1 MGYRA
6 AKRRDGRRNS
16 QAMKTVAIIQARMG
30 ATRLPGKVLMELG
43 GAPVLAWVTRAA
55 KAVLGV
61 DDIWIATST
70 NAADDAVANWTKM
83 NNVFVHRGSEHDV
96 LDRYAGAAKASGA
109 DIVIRLTAD
118 CPFLDPQVVAQT
130 VRLRAVT
137 GVAYASNVDPPTWP
151 DGLDCEVLTA
161 EALFAAAAEGIR
173 LSDREHVT
181 SFVRNNRMRFSAE
194 TLIAPLPGLVKERWT
209 LDTPA
214 DLKFLSAVADRLPR
228 DRPPSYLDVLAALDR
243 EPKLRE
249 INRAEQRNAGFAK
262 SLATEKVD
270 TRRSYARSQLMIERA
285 EAVIPLGAQTF
296 SKSKISLPPGAS
308 PLFVT
313 HGDGGRVFDVDG
325 NEYVDLIGALLP
337 NVLGYRDCD
346 VDLAI
351 RQQLTRGISFSLST
365 ELEMQLAERLVAHI
379 PCAEMAR
386 FGKNGTDA
394 TSAAIRLARAA
405 TRRDRVMVCGYH
417 GWQDW
422 YIGTT
427 SRNLGVPAAVSA
439 LSHIVPYGDLSAVEA
454 ILAKYPGEFAA
465 MIVEPAGAVEP
476 ASGYLQSLKDL
487 LRRHKTLL
495 IFDEIITG
503 FRWSIGGAQAY
514 YGVVPDLSSFG
525 KAMGNGMPIS
535 AVVGRA
541 DIMRLMEE
549 VFFSGT
555 FGGEALSLAAA
566 NATIDKIEREKVTQR
581 LWQVGGDLKERA
593 SRKIADAGLNGVISL
608 AGAAPWA
615 ILAYKDHPHGSKEAI
630 KTFFLR
636 EMIAAGVLINSS
648 HNVCFSH
655 TEADI
660 AHVLNAYDHAL
671 PLLREALDRGDIEQR
686 LGNQVI
692 RPVFSVRATPA

>member
-1 MGYRA
+1 
-6 AKRRDGRRNS
+6 
-16 QAMKTVAIIQARMG
+16 MKTVAIIQARMG
-30 ATRLPGKVLMELG
+30 ATRLPGKVLMNLG
-43 GAPVLAWVTRAA
+43 GAPALGWVTRAA
-55 KAVLGV
+55 QAVFGV
-61 DDIWIATST
+61 DEAWIATTT
-70 NAADDAVANWTKM
+70 NAADDAVAEWATK
-83 NNVFVHRGSEHDV
+83 NNVPVHRGSEHDV

-109 DIVIRLTAD
+109 DVVIRLTAD

-130 VRLRAVT
+130 IRLRAVT

-161 EALFAAAAEGIR
+161 EALFNAAAEAKR
-173 LSDREHVT
+173 PTDREHVT
-181 SFVRNNRMRFSAE
+181 PFVRNNRARFPSE
-194 TLIAPLPGLVKERWT
+194 CLIAPLFDLAKERWT
-209 LDTPA
+209 LDTPE
-214 DLKFLSAVADRLPR
+214 DFKFLSAIAVRLPENR
-228 DRPPSYLDVLAALDR
+228 APSYLEVLAVLDR
-243 EPKLRE
+243 DPALRE
-249 INRAEQRNAGFAK
+249 INSGDRRNAGFAK
-262 SLATEKVD
+262 SLAAEKID
-270 TRRSYARSQLMIERA
+270 TQRSYARSQKMLDRA
-285 EAVIPLGAQTF
+285 ERVIPLGAQTF
-296 SKSKISLPPGAS
+296 SKSKTQLPPGAS

-325 NEYVDLIGALLP
+325 NEYVDFINALLP
-337 NVLGYRDCD
+337 NVLGYRDPD

-351 RQQLTRGISFSLST
+351 RRQLTRGISFSLPT
-365 ELEMQLAERLVAHI
+365 DLEAELAERLVRHI

-439 LSHIVPYGDLSAVEA
+439 LSHMVPYGDLAAVETL
-454 ILAKYPGEFAA
+454 LAKSPGEFAA

-476 ASGYLQSLKDL
+476 AAGYLQALKDL
-487 LRRHKTLL
+487 LHRHKTLL
-495 IFDEIITG
+495 VFDEVITG
-503 FRWSIGGAQAY
+503 FRWSIGGAQAH

-541 DIMRLMEE
+541 DIMRMMEE

-566 NATIDKIEREKVTQR
+566 IATIDKIEREKVTQR
-581 LWQVGGDLKERA
+581 LWQVGGDLKA
-593 SRKIADAGLNGVISL
+593 QAGKKIADAGLSGVISL
-608 AGAAPWA
+608 AGTGPWA
-615 ILAYKDHPHGSKEAI
+615 ILAYKDHPHASKEAI
-630 KTFFLR
+630 KTFLLR

-648 HNVCFSH
+648 HNVCFAH
-655 TEADI
+655 TDADI
-660 AHVLNAYDHAL
+660 AQVLNAYDHAL
-671 PLLREALDRGDIEQR
+671 PLLREALDRGDIERR

-692 RPVFSVRATPA
+692 RPVFSVRAAPG